1 MKLSRLTRALALAGL
16 AVPSAA
22 FATDGYFQHA
32 YGMKALGMGGAAVAV
47 ASEPFG
53 GTVNPAAMTSLGN
66 AWQAGVQVFMPR
78 REASRTGS
86 GMAGID
92 GSVSSDSLAFAI
104 PEFGMNYM
112 LRPDVAVGISLVGN
126 GGMNTDY
133 TGEQI
138 PTMSAC
144 AAFNPNPGP
153 YNLLCGNGRLGV
165 DLQQMLIAPYAAW
178 KFAPSHSIGVAPTF
192 AYQKFRAQGLQAF
205 DNPMLSTSPGDVT
218 NREYAS
224 STGYG
229 VRIGYHGTFDRL
241 SVGVAWA
248 SKMAMDEFDKY
259 KGLFAEQGGFDI
271 PSNLTLG
278 LAWRPDD
285 KWLLAADWGRI
296 KYSDARSVSNP
307 SVALL
312 YCAGGD
318 ASSCMGGPNG
328 PGFGWKDIDV
338 WKFGVEYAVDAKLV
352 LRAGYNHS
360 ENPVSPAD
368 VTFNILAPGVITN
381 HYTVGATWKLDAA
394 SEITFYGLYAAE
406 NEVTGPSLFVPFGAP
421 PTTTERVSLKEYTVG
436 VGYTARF

>member
-22 FATDGYFQHA
+22 LATDGYFQHA

-66 AWQAGVQVFMPR
+66 AWQVGVQVFMPR

-86 GMAGID
+86 GMAGLD

-112 LRPDVAVGISLVGN
+112 LRPDLAVGISLVGN

-144 AAFNPNPGP
+144 GSFNPNPGP

-165 DLQQMLIAPYAAW
+165 DLQQMLIAPFAAW

-229 VRIGYHGTFDRL
+229 VRLGYFGTFD
-241 SVGVAWA
+241 
-248 SKMAMDEFDKY
+248 
-259 KGLFAEQGGFDI
+259 
-271 PSNLTLG
+271 
-278 LAWRPDD
+278 
-285 KWLLAADWGRI
+285 
-296 KYSDARSVSNP
+296 SVS
-307 SVALL
+307 
-312 YCAGGD
+312 
-318 ASSCMGGPNG
+318 
-328 PGFGWKDIDV
+328 
-338 WKFGVEYAVDAKLV
+338 
-352 LRAGYNHS
+352 R
-360 ENPVSPAD
+360 
-368 VTFNILAPGVITN
+368 
-381 HYTVGATWKLDAA
+381 
-394 SEITFYGLYAAE
+394 
-406 NEVTGPSLFVPFGAP
+406 
-421 PTTTERVSLKEYTVG
+421 
-436 VGYTARF
+436 